1 MKNIILILTLGLA
14 SVISN
19 PVTTSSEEPC
29 LKSIKNNENVDVS
42 LHIEDLTGETV
53 NKEIEAINKPYG
65 EPYDVP
71 TNSEVTSNIEVIL
84 NSADNTLLKE
94 NEIINENEE
103 YIKPVE
109 NVDEVEKT
117 DVGSNIG
124 DVTPTFGDGLVD
136 VVIEEDPV
144 PSGDIEQTYNATPYQ
159 STPDIQSP
167 VGNGLSMANYLYRNA
182 LESRIQDEIMASA
195 KGFAPLPIFSFRR
208 KQNTRRRFAIRRR
221 YNRYP
226 YRRFHSAY
234 PYYAFY
240 RPSSLRFY

>member
-19 PVTTSSEEPC
+19 PVTTSSEKPC
-29 LKSIKNNENVDVS
+29 IKSVKNNDNTDVS
-42 LHIEDLTGETV
+42 LHTDFTGETV
-53 NKEIEAINKPYG
+53 LKEIEAINSST
-65 EPYDVP
+65 YDIP
-71 TNSEVTSNIEVIL
+71 GNSEETGNIEVIF

-94 NEIINENEE
+94 NEIIDEAEE
-103 YIKPVE
+103 YIKPLQNTQEIE
-109 NVDEVEKT
+109 NT
-117 DVGSNIG
+117 DVASNIG
-124 DVTPTFGDGLVD
+124 DGTPTFGDGVVD
-136 VVIEEDPV
+136 IVIEEDPV
-144 PSGDIEQTYNATPYQ
+144 PSEDIDNTTPYESTPEIQ
-159 STPDIQSP
+159 STVD
-167 VGNGLSMANYLYRNA
+167 NGLSMTHYLFRNA

-208 KQNTRRRFAIRRR
+208 KQNPRRRFAIRRR